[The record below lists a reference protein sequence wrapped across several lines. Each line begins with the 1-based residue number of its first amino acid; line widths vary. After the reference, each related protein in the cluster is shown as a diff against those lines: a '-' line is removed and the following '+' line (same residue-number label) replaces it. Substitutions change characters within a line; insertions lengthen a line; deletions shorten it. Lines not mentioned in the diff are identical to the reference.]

1 MQNYLFLSVDSSRL
15 KVDLDLFTFF
25 VVFYCWH
32 LNRIFLISIQLSG
45 SRGSV
50 QGSERSVE
58 PSQSLPAILIFRQ
71 RFWMV
76 KLDSMWQKNEMF
88 CLVTATL
95 WTLAL
100 LFRLNYSLVMTY
112 NCTSV
117 EKRKRKQNDSK
128 SPMISSLSFDLN
140 IVKFLEV
147 LLEMIWTIAQYLR
160 LSTTVCWL

>member
-1 MQNYLFLSVDSSRL
+1 MYFFPFMQNYLFLSVDSSRL

-71 RFWMV
+71 RFSMV
-76 KLDSMWQKNEMF
+76 KLDSMWQNKYEMF
-88 CLVTATL
+88 CLVTETL
-95 WTLAL
+95 WTLDL
-100 LFRLNYSLVMTY
+100 LFRLNYSRVMTY

-117 EKRKRKQNDSK
+117 EKRKRKQSDSK
-128 SPMISSLSFDLN
+128 SPMISSLSIDLN
-140 IVKFLEV
+140 IV
-147 LLEMIWTIAQYLR
+147 
-160 LSTTVCWL
+160 

>member
-1 MQNYLFLSVDSSRL
+1 
-15 KVDLDLFTFF
+15 
-25 VVFYCWH
+25 
-32 LNRIFLISIQLSG
+32 
-45 SRGSV
+45 
-50 QGSERSVE
+50 
-58 PSQSLPAILIFRQ
+58 
-71 RFWMV
+71 MV

-147 LLEMIWTIAQYLR
+147 LLEMI
-160 LSTTVCWL
+160 